1 MNILDNYVLNFNAIF
16 NTFSSGQTVA
26 MVLLTVFIITIWIIK
41 TFILNRK
48 NIIDIVVTVIIFV
61 LCLLVD
67 LNKPLIIVL
76 LVINSLDLVYSLFD
90 LVSYIYINEEINRK
104 TVEYVKNTEYDFFIQ
119 MDHKERI
126 RDCSNSLL
134 KLTRLS
140 KKEILNNRGWK
151 FIFDSFD
158 VKTINKHEFTLNYVA
173 TFLAEFKECNSK
185 HKRYKFQIEAEMKD
199 SDNKDEN
206 IIVKYDAIIQP
217 VYVGGILVARNIFF
231 YQDKMFVVEKLKN
244 TVRSACTDLEDAY
257 LQIDMMMGMSEGIVM
272 YYDFQNK
279 VYVATECMRLY
290 THTNK
295 KEYTFEEIF
304 AYIHPEDVRSYID
317 QAETVNSL
325 SITKIKYR
333 LLIGDVY
340 YQVEEDSIY
349 MRKDYGLISIIRI
362 AEKSVRESMPQNA
375 KVQKEIEVLNS
386 LVDRNIKNTLDKTSD
401 ILKVVLGENKNE
413 Q

>member
-1 MNILDNYVLNFNAIF
+1 MNIISNYVLNFNALF
-16 NTFSSGQTVA
+16 STFDSGQIVA
-26 MVLLTVFIITIWIIK
+26 IILLTAFTITIWAIKNFCLNHKNFIDISLAIII
-41 TFILNRK
+41 FLFGLFVNIDSVVVIFLV
-48 NIIDIVVTVIIFV
+48 IIDSLV
-61 LCLLVD
+61 L
-67 LNKPLIIVL
+67 I
-76 LVINSLDLVYSLFD
+76 YSLFD
-90 LVSYIYINEEINRK
+90 LVSYVYINNEINQK

-119 MDHKERI
+119 MDAKERI

-134 KLTRLS
+134 KLTHLS
-140 KKEILNNRGWK
+140 KKEILNNQGWK
-151 FIFDSFD
+151 FIFDSFN
-158 VKTINKHEFTLNYVA
+158 VKTINKEEFTLNYVA
-173 TFLAEFKECNSK
+173 NFLSEFKECNSK
-185 HKRYKFQIEAEMKD
+185 HKRYKFQMEAEIRD
-199 SDNKDEN
+199 LERKDEN
-206 IIVKYDAIIQP
+206 IIVKFDAIVQP
-217 VYVGGILVARNIFF
+217 VYLGNFLVARNIFF
-231 YQDKMFVVEKLKN
+231 YQDKMHVVDTLKN

-279 VYVATECMRLY
+279 VYIATECMRLY

-304 AYIHPEDVRSYID
+304 AYIHPDDVRLYIE

-349 MRKDYGLISIIRI
+349 MRKDYGLVSIIRI

-375 KVQKEIEVLNS
+375 KVQKEIEVLNN
-386 LVDRNIKNTLDKTSD
+386 LVDKNIKNTLDKTSG
-401 ILKVVLGENKNE
+401 ILNVVLGDKLDE